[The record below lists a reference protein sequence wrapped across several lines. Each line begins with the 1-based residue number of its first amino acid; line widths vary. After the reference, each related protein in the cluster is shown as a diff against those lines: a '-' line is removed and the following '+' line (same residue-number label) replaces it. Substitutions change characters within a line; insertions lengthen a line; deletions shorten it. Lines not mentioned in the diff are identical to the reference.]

1 MIKKLLLLSSLLTL
15 AAILPAGAATE
26 PPLAALPPQAAHPVN
41 LAAAPIG
48 RMALPWWRTRF
59 EHSLARVREGHVGLV
74 WLGDS
79 ITQNW
84 ELAGPEHF
92 ADYRPVWNHFYG
104 DREAVNMGFRGDTT
118 ASVIW
123 RLDHGEIDG
132 IHPKAV
138 ILLIGANNFGHT
150 HWDARETLGGI
161 EAIVHI
167 LRRKLPETQIL
178 LLGVLP
184 SERSAW
190 ITENTQILNGLLE
203 RTYRNKPNVTFL
215 NLGYLFYKDGR
226 INRSLYLD
234 PHEALQ
240 ASHQAGLT
248 TATVASVALHPDA
261 QGMALIANAI
271 EPVLHR
277 LMNDRDHRHPAAG

>member
-1 MIKKLLLLSSLLTL
+1 MMKTLLLLTSLLSAATALPAL
-15 AAILPAGAATE
+15 AATDDAPATH
-26 PPLAALPPQAAHPVN
+26 QVN

-48 RMALPWWRTRF
+48 RSGLPWWRERF
-59 EHSLARVREGHVGLV
+59 QHSLARVREGHVGLV

-84 ELAGPEHF
+84 ELAGPQPY

-104 DREAVNMGFRGDTT
+104 DRQAVNMGFRGDTT

-123 RLDHGEIDG
+123 RLDNGEIEG
-132 IHPKAV
+132 IHPKVV

-150 HWDARETLGGI
+150 HWDADETLGGI
-161 EAIVHI
+161 EAIIHI

-190 ITENTQILNGLLE
+190 ITENTQKLNAMLQ
-203 RTYRNKPNVTFL
+203 RTYRDRSHVTFL
-215 NLGYLFYKDGR
+215 NVGSLFYKDGH

-234 PHEALQ
+234 PHEALL
-240 ASHQAGLT
+240 ASNRTGLT

-277 LMNDRDHRHPAAG
+277 LMNDHDHRHPAAG